1 MGRKLALMSVVVGL
15 GAILSPVSAKT
26 VAWYRFDEGVPGEV
40 TTAETRLANSA
51 DDSSVPA
58 ATPHSQS
65 GTTWGTDENYMPRFA
80 APVGADVLQV
90 RDPVTGTVYPN
101 RAALKFMGEVAASV
115 NPASA
120 LDVPNDNL
128 KLASFTAECFF
139 RAPSNIGTQTMSTL
153 LHMQRQTG
161 AATWTLQIYG
171 GGLFVRSTIK
181 TGGSTTVK
189 CDYVKYETDKIKDG
203 KWHHAAITYDAT
215 TYDMSLWLDYAKLHT
230 WNYGANDGFDYRANG
245 KFLIGANTVQSGRN
259 FPGEMDEVRI
269 SDTALDADGFLR
281 LERPGTGLDPDTI
294 VRVSFASDPR
304 EAAWIGD
311 DLNEV
316 PNAPYTVTLTT
327 KGTALPETQKIGDTA
342 TRATTNISEGVWGAN
357 RANTAAFLCKTNAP
371 AKGQCLVVN
380 DPHGQISTNS
390 FTAECFFKFDGPQ
403 VASSADGV
411 TGYSLVPMACSG
423 FLAIFD
429 ARPSYLGQFVLRS
442 FTNETGSYTQKAL
455 TGWKDK
461 TDWHH
466 LAVVYDRP
474 AQRIQYYVDYELAA
488 THNAAFRGGAE
499 VASGGEFVFG
509 ANSAGGSQPFSG
521 WLDECRIVRRAL
533 KPWEFLTDKH
543 TEGPVRIWLDFEDGL
558 ASKPDPMGK
567 GEGKLDDPK
576 TVGERVQQTWRHA
589 VLDVDGNVVRANQS
603 WSFHTKNSRF
613 RTPRLEE
620 GELTAFTVELF
631 LRAKNLVADRN
642 VFALGSSK
650 LAALRYW
657 SLRAGSTTGSL
668 CFKLSTA
675 DAEGGVTEQKVDFPE
690 GNYADDAW
698 RHIAISIGPAET
710 GTEVKL
716 YVNQTLVKTETVPGA
731 YVTTRAGD
739 NPDLNV
745 GASGIDALLDEVRI
759 LAGVQ
764 GPDAFLYPPPPS
776 GTLLLVR

>member
-1 MGRKLALMSVVVGL
+1 MRRSIVCSSCVLVVGVM
-15 GAILSPVSAKT
+15 LSVSAKT

-58 ATPHSQS
+58 ATPHSQN
-65 GTTWGTDENYMPRFA
+65 GTTWGTDENYMPRFV
-80 APVGADVLQV
+80 APVGAGVLQV

-101 RAALKFMGEVAASV
+101 RAALKFMGEVATTV

-181 TGGSTTVK
+181 TGGSTPVK
-189 CDYVKYETDKIKDG
+189 CDYVKYEIDKIKDG
-203 KWHHAAITYDAT
+203 KWHHAAITYDAAT
-215 TYDMSLWLDYAKLHT
+215 CDMSLWLDYAKLNT
-230 WNYGANDGFDYRANG
+230 WNYGANDGFDYRADG
-245 KFLIGANTVQSGRN
+245 KFLIGANTVQNGRN

-269 SDTALDADGFLR
+269 SDVALDADGFLR
-281 LERPGTGLDPDTI
+281 LEASPFTGDPDTI
-294 VRVSFASDPR
+294 VYMSFSADRSGI
-304 EAAWIGD
+304 ACLD
-311 DLNEV
+311 DAMNEV
-316 PNAPYTVTLTT
+316 RDAPYPVSLVKNGTVTDDTLKFGDAST
-327 KGTALPETQKIGDTA
+327 LP
-342 TRATTNISEGVWGAN
+342 TTNISEGVWGVN
-357 RANTAAFLCKTNAP
+357 RANTGVFLCKTNAP
-371 AKGQCLVVN
+371 SKGQCLVVN

-403 VASSADGV
+403 VASANDTV
-411 TGYSLVPMACSG
+411 TGQSLVPMACSG
-423 FLAIFD
+423 FRAIFD
-429 ARPSYLGQFVLRS
+429 ARPSSLGHFVLRS
-442 FTNETGSYTQKAL
+442 FTNEVGNFTQNELFGWQEK
-455 TGWKDK
+455 TGW
-461 TDWHH
+461 HH
-466 LAVVYDRP
+466 FAVVYDRP
-474 AQRIQYYVDYELAA
+474 AQRIQYYVDYKLAA

-521 WLDECRIVRRAL
+521 WLDECRIVRRVL

-543 TEGPVRIWLDFEDGL
+543 TEGPARIWLDFEDDL

-567 GEGKLDDPK
+567 GEGKLDDPN
-576 TVGERVQQTWRHA
+576 TVGERVQETWRHA

-603 WSFHTKNSRF
+603 WSFHTQNSRF

-631 LRAKNLVADRN
+631 LRAKNLAADRN
-642 VFALGSSK
+642 VFALGSTK
-650 LAALRYW
+650 LTESRYW
-657 SLRAGSTTGSL
+657 SLRAGSTPGSL

-675 DAEGGVTEQKVDFPE
+675 DSDGTVTERAVDFPE
-690 GNYADDAW
+690 GNYADDVW
-698 RHIAISIGPAET
+698 RHIAVSVGPTET

-716 YVNQTLVKTETVPGA
+716 YVNQTLVKTETVSGA
-731 YVTTRAGD
+731 YVTTLVGD